1 MNYRLVGSFLGNLLI
16 YLGLL
21 MLLPCAV
28 ALFLG
33 EHDAAAF
40 LWSAGVTMLVGL
52 LLRQRGITEEISHRD
67 AFAMVTVGWLS
78 VAVFGSLPFQLAG
91 TFAPTLSGWVDGFFE
106 AMSGVTTT
114 GATVITDLTAQPHG
128 ILLWRSFLQWLG
140 GMGFIVLSIAI
151 LPKLGVGGMELFK
164 AEIPSPIP
172 ERLRPRIRQTALILW
187 KIYVALTVILFVLL
201 WLAGMN
207 VFDAILHALSTMPTG
222 GFSNYTSSEAVLKN
236 GWIEAILVVFMILGG
251 INFSLYYRAQTARH
265 WRDLF
270 WNEELRAYLGIIVVG
285 TALITLNLWRHGT
298 MVWWEAI
305 RHGLFHVVSVTTTTG
320 FVTENYDLW
329 PAFATAVL
337 FLLMF
342 SGGMA
347 GSTSGSIKVLR
358 HLIVVKHIAR
368 EILRL
373 LHPRSIRTVTIG
385 DQTID
390 ERVISGV
397 ISFVLLFLLLFGIGT
412 AFMTTQGLDLR
423 SAAAATAAMLTNVG
437 PGLGM
442 VGPVENYAFIPSGG
456 KLFLSF
462 LMLTGRL
469 EIYGVLVLLLPAAW
483 EPSRR
488 KRETPRRPGG

>member
-1 MNYRLVGSFLGNLLI
+1 MNYRLIGSFLGNLLI

-21 MLLPCAV
+21 MLLPSAV
-28 ALFLG
+28 SLAFR

-40 LWSAGVTMLVGL
+40 LWSAGITVFFGL
-52 LLRQRGITEEISHRD
+52 LLRQRGITEEIAPRD
-67 AFAMVTVGWLS
+67 AFAIVTVGWLT

-91 TFAPTLSGWVDGFFE
+91 TFAPTAAGWVDGFFE

-114 GATVITDLTAQPHG
+114 GATVITDLFAQPHG
-128 ILLWRSFLQWLG
+128 ILLWRSLLQWLG

-164 AEIPSPIP
+164 AEIPSPIA

-187 KIYVALTVILFVLL
+187 KIYVALTAILFLLL

-207 VFDAILHALSTMPTG
+207 VFDAALHALSTMPTG
-222 GFSNYTSSEAVLKN
+222 GFSNYTTGAAVLKN
-236 GWIEAILVVFMILGG
+236 GWIEAILIVFMILGG
-251 INFSLYYRAQTARH
+251 INFSLYYRAQTVRN

-270 WNEELRAYLGIIVVG
+270 WNVELRAYVGIIAVG
-285 TALITLNLWRHGT
+285 TALITLNLWQNGS
-298 MVWWEAI
+298 MAWEAI
-305 RHGLFHVVSVTTTTG
+305 RHSLFHVVSVTTTTG
-320 FVTENYDLW
+320 FVTENYDQW
-329 PAFATAVL
+329 PTFATAVL

-373 LHPRSIRTVTIG
+373 LHPRSIRTVTI
-385 DQTID
+385 DEQTID
-390 ERVISGV
+390 ERIISSV
-397 ISFVLLFLLLFGIGT
+397 ISFVLLFLLLFGIGS

-423 SAAAATAAMLTNVG
+423 SAAAASAAMLTNVG

-456 KLFLSF
+456 KMFLSF

-483 EPSRR
+483 APSRR
-488 KRETPRRPGG
+488 KRETPRRPGD